1 MAKEFL
7 INKWRLWFRVLDVKG
22 TGQYS
27 REDEAQDE
35 ARYARLSH
43 LDPEHKEEVVEA
55 LRGLMDEYY
64 FRGKQGPIYEQEFVD
79 MNNDDF
85 KADKGKF
92 EERMKKCFET
102 GYKIFETNGDGM
114 ITKDAFQKA
123 YFAYGH
129 KNLELVNKLFQSY
142 NPVDDKV
149 PVKTIAD
156 SWVLFTT
163 NEDSSVRD
171 VVREAL
177 EAGL

>member
-22 TGQYS
+22 TGQFS

-35 ARYARLSH
+35 ERYAHLSH
-43 LDPEHKEEVVEA
+43 LNPEQKAEVVEA
-55 LRGLMDEYY
+55 LRRLTDEYY
-64 FRGKQGPIYEQEFVD
+64 FRGKQGPISEQDFVD
-79 MNNDDF
+79 MNNEDF

-102 GYKIFETNGDGM
+102 EYKIFDTNGDGM

-123 YFAYGH
+123 YLGCGH
-129 KNLELVNKLFQSY
+129 DNLERINKFFQSY

-163 NEDSSVRD
+163 NEDSSVKD